1 MKRYKL
7 IQDLGVIEER
17 EDGFFVKYSDV
28 EPIIKAISMGNT
40 DDYGDLIIPVEYAQT
55 LLNFAQV
62 KR

>member
-17 EDGFFVKYSDV
+17 EDGFFVKYTDV
-28 EPIIKAISMGNT
+28 EPIITAISMGNT
-40 DDYGDLIIPVEYAQT
+40 DEYGDLIIPVEYTQT